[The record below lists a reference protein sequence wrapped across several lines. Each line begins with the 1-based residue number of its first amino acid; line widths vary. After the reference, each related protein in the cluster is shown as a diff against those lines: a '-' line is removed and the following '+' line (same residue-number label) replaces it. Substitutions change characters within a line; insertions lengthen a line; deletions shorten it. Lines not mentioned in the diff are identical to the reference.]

1 MIQFDLPKQKS
12 SIIKVLGVGGGGSN
26 AVNFM
31 FNQNIVGVDFIICN
45 TDSKAIEQSTVPNK
59 IQLGPHLTQG
69 LGAGADPSVGKLAT
83 EESLDEIRKILEVNT
98 RMAFITVGMG
108 GGTGTGGA
116 PIIAKICKDLGIL
129 TVGIVTT
136 PFGFEGPRRQAQA
149 EEGIKQLKPL
159 VDTLLVI
166 SNDKL
171 RVQYG
176 NLKMKEA
183 FTKADNVLATAAK
196 CITDVINSRGHII
209 VDFADVCTVMKNGG
223 VAILGKAEVEGE
235 NRAQRAIEEALNSP
249 LLNDNDIRGA
259 KWILLNINSA
269 EGDYEC
275 SMDELE
281 TINNFLRER
290 TGENSDVI
298 MGMGYDAT
306 LGQKLGITL
315 IATGFEHKDPFQK
328 QTPKKAEAPVEE
340 KIVMTLLSEETAN
353 ETNNLMTAPTEAV
366 AETPTEE
373 PRTEEPVITD
383 SNFTLGEETLES
395 IEELA
400 SFIEEEVEEV
410 EEVMSMHE
418 VDEISEKEYE
428 AEIDA
433 QISIAASE
441 VMEEMVSQPIVFEIN
456 DVYEGED
463 LEEEE
468 VVVNK
473 VEELIVASFQE
484 EDLEEEVEVLV
495 EELVEEQVGEQ
506 LEEEVIVS
514 ELQTPVAETNHFIL
528 TKPTNIYAE
537 HTEEEPS
544 LEELEEMPVIEEM
557 EEFEEMEEEE
567 MVEME
572 EMEEMV
578 MQDDL
583 AVTMQEIVEEDIHEE
598 ELVEEVVEEEL
609 VEETILE
616 QLTPEMIEEE
626 KIEEELVEVAEISMQ
641 AAPVQEPLVYES
653 SFRMEEEPTMQLV
666 MRDESSFNS
675 NQNNSKRHP
684 SSLDMPIDDAEEQ
697 RRKVAERIQKLRNLS
712 FNINSASDPNNE
724 FDAVPAYVRRNLD
737 LFGNTMA
744 SVENYYSK
752 YTVEKDEHNQTQ
764 ISTINTFLDG
774 KKPD

>member
-31 FNQNIVGVDFIICN
+31 FNQDIEGVDFIICN

-235 NRAQRAIEEALNSP
+235 NRAERAIEEALTSP
-249 LLNDNDIRGA
+249 LLNDNDIKGA

-269 EGDYEC
+269 EGDHEC
-275 SMDELE
+275 TMDELE
-281 TINNFLRER
+281 TINNYLRER
-290 TGENSDVI
+290 TGEHSDVI
-298 MGMGYDAT
+298 MGMGYDPS
-306 LGQKLGITL
+306 LGQKIGITL
-315 IATGFEHKDPFQK
+315 IATGFEGKDPFQK
-328 QTPKKAEAPVEE
+328 ETPKKAEAPIEE
-340 KIVMTLLSEETAN
+340 KIVMTLVSEEVLNDASNKITATTQ
-353 ETNNLMTAPTEAV
+353 EVVEKIEAPEMS
-366 AETPTEE
+366 
-373 PRTEEPVITD
+373 D
-383 SNFTLGEETLES
+383 SYFTLGDAPEMHMAEETMEA
-395 IEELA
+395 EENFDL
-400 SFIEEEVEEV
+400 
-410 EEVMSMHE
+410 
-418 VDEISEKEYE
+418 DEISEKEYE

-433 QISIAASE
+433 EISIAANSR
-441 VMEEMVSQPIVFEIN
+441 MEEMII
-456 DVYEGED
+456 YEVPLVALMEETI
-463 LEEEE
+463 EEEMEELMAEEAMVEVAELTSE
-468 VVVNK
+468 VVLFELAP
-473 VEELIVASFQE
+473 EEISNPS
-484 EDLEEEVEVLV
+484 D
-495 EELVEEQVGEQ
+495 
-506 LEEEVIVS
+506 
-514 ELQTPVAETNHFIL
+514 FIL
-528 TKPTNIYAE
+528 NKPTNIYA
-537 HTEEEPS
+537 TEEEIEEALEEEVIFEEAP
-544 LEELEEMPVIEEM
+544 LEELE
-557 EEFEEMEEEE
+557 EEMEEEE
-567 MVEME
+567 MVEEE
-572 EMEEMV
+572 EMELSFSTTAPVVEMV
-578 MQDDL
+578 EE
-583 AVTMQEIVEEDIHEE
+583 QEM
-598 ELVEEVVEEEL
+598 
-609 VEETILE
+609 EET
-616 QLTPEMIEEE
+616 TSPAEEFQ
-626 KIEEELVEVAEISMQ
+626 SSFQ
-641 AAPVQEPLVYES
+641 VQE
-653 SFRMEEEPTMQLV
+653 EPMMQLV
-666 MRDESSFNS
+666 MREEQ
-675 NQNNSKRHP
+675 NQAPVRPVHP
-684 SSLDMPIDDAEEQ
+684 SSLEMLMDNAEEQ

-712 FNINSASDPNNE
+712 FNINNGPDPNTE

-752 YTVEKDEHNQTQ
+752 YTVEKDENNQTQ

>member
-31 FNQNIVGVDFIICN
+31 FNQNIEGVDFIICN

-353 ETNNLMTAPTEAV
+353 DTNNIMTAPTEAV

-373 PRTEEPVITD
+373 PRTEEPILAD
-383 SNFTLGEETLES
+383 GNFTLGEEAIET
-395 IEELA
+395 IEEVA
-400 SFIEEEVEEV
+400 AIVE
-410 EEVMSMHE
+410 EEVMSIHE

-428 AEIDA
+428 AEMDA

-463 LEEEE
+463 LEEEVELIKEE
-468 VVVNK
+468 VVVNE
-473 VEELIVASFQE
+473 VEEEVIMASFQE
-484 EDLEEEVEVLV
+484 EDLEEELGAIE
-495 EELVEEQVGEQ
+495 EEQI
-506 LEEEVIVS
+506 EEEVIVS
-514 ELQTPVAETNHFIL
+514 ELQAPVAETNHFIL

-537 HTEEEPS
+537 HTEEEPL
-544 LEELEEMPVIEEM
+544 LEEMEEMPVIEEMEEM

-583 AVTMQEIVEEDIHEE
+583 AVTMQEIVEEEI
-598 ELVEEVVEEEL
+598 
-609 VEETILE
+609 
-616 QLTPEMIEEE
+616 
-626 KIEEELVEVAEISMQ
+626 VEVAEITMQ
-641 AAPVQEPLVYES
+641 AAPVQESVVYES

-666 MRDESSFNS
+666 MREESSFNA
-675 NQNNSKRHP
+675 NQNNAKQH
-684 SSLDMPIDDAEEQ
+684 SSSFDMPMDDAEEQ

-712 FNINSASDPNNE
+712 FNINNASDPNNE

-752 YTVEKDEHNQTQ
+752 YTVEKDENNQTQ

>member
-31 FNQNIVGVDFIICN
+31 FNQNIEGVDFIICN

-353 ETNNLMTAPTEAV
+353 DTNNIMTAPTEAV

-373 PRTEEPVITD
+373 PRTEEPILAD
-383 SNFTLGEETLES
+383 GNFTLGEEALEA
-395 IEELA
+395 IEEVA
-400 SFIEEEVEEV
+400 AIVE
-410 EEVMSMHE
+410 EEVMSIHE

-428 AEIDA
+428 AEMDA

-463 LEEEE
+463 LEEEVELIKEE
-468 VVVNK
+468 VVVNE
-473 VEELIVASFQE
+473 VEEEVIMASFQE
-484 EDLEEEVEVLV
+484 EDLEEELGAIE
-495 EELVEEQVGEQ
+495 EEQI
-506 LEEEVIVS
+506 EEEVIVS
-514 ELQTPVAETNHFIL
+514 ELQAPVAETNHFIL

-537 HTEEEPS
+537 HTEEEPL
-544 LEELEEMPVIEEM
+544 LEEMEEMPVIEEM
-557 EEFEEMEEEE
+557 EEMPVIEEMEEMEE
-567 MVEME
+567 FE

-583 AVTMQEIVEEDIHEE
+583 AVTMQEIVEEEIVEE
-598 ELVEEVVEEEL
+598 DLVEE
-609 VEETILE
+609 I
-616 QLTPEMIEEE
+616 
-626 KIEEELVEVAEISMQ
+626 VEVAEITMQ
-641 AAPVQEPLVYES
+641 AAPVQEPVVYES

-666 MRDESSFNS
+666 MREESSFNA
-675 NQNNSKRHP
+675 NQNNAKQH
-684 SSLDMPIDDAEEQ
+684 SSSFDMPMDDAEEQ

-712 FNINSASDPNNE
+712 FNINNASDPNNE

-752 YTVEKDEHNQTQ
+752 YTVEKDENNQTQ

>member
-31 FNQNIVGVDFIICN
+31 FNQNIEGVDFIICN

-353 ETNNLMTAPTEAV
+353 DTNNIMTAPTEAV

-373 PRTEEPVITD
+373 PRTEEPILAD
-383 SNFTLGEETLES
+383 GNFTLGEEVVET
-395 IEELA
+395 IEEVA
-400 SFIEEEVEEV
+400 AIVE
-410 EEVMSMHE
+410 EEVMSIHE

-428 AEIDA
+428 AEMDA

-463 LEEEE
+463 VEEEE
-468 VVVNK
+468 VVVNE
-473 VEELIVASFQE
+473 VEEELIVASFQE
-484 EDLEEEVEVLV
+484 EDLEEEIALNEI
-495 EELVEEQVGEQ
+495 EEEQI
-506 LEEEVIVS
+506 EEEVIVS
-514 ELQTPVAETNHFIL
+514 ELQAPVAETNHFIL

-537 HTEEEPS
+537 HTEEEPL
-544 LEELEEMPVIEEM
+544 LEEMEEMPVIEEM

-583 AVTMQEIVEEDIHEE
+583 AVTMQEIVEEEI
-598 ELVEEVVEEEL
+598 
-609 VEETILE
+609 
-616 QLTPEMIEEE
+616 
-626 KIEEELVEVAEISMQ
+626 VEVAEITMQ
-641 AAPVQEPLVYES
+641 AAPVQEPVVYES

-666 MRDESSFNS
+666 MREESSFNA
-675 NQNNSKRHP
+675 NQNNAKQH
-684 SSLDMPIDDAEEQ
+684 SSSFDMPMDDAEEQ

-712 FNINSASDPNNE
+712 FNINNASDPNNE

-752 YTVEKDEHNQTQ
+752 YTVEKDENNQTQ

>member
-31 FNQNIVGVDFIICN
+31 FQQDIEGVDFIICN
-45 TDSKAIEQSTVPNK
+45 TDAKAIEQSLVPNK

-83 EESLDEIRKILEVNT
+83 EESLEEIKKILEVNT

-136 PFGFEGPRRQAQA
+136 PFGFEGPRRQKQA
-149 EEGIKQLKPL
+149 EEGINQLKPF

-235 NRAQRAIEEALNSP
+235 NRAERAIEEALNSP
-249 LLNDNDIRGA
+249 LLNDNDIKGA

-281 TINNFLRER
+281 TINNILRAR
-290 TGENSDVI
+290 TGEHSDVI
-298 MGMGYDAT
+298 MGMGYDPT
-306 LGQKLGITL
+306 LGEKLGITL
-315 IATGFEHKDPFQK
+315 IATGFEHKDPFK
-328 QTPKKAEAPVEE
+328 KEEPKKAEQPVEE
-340 KIVMTLLSEETAN
+340 KIVMTLETEAPKAPESIAPEAPTAEFNETLIVEEELEVVAEEIAEPVEMEVDDYATIADVMVEAASFELEELQPTLHEYNEEVSAVFVSVPEADEVAEPVMEVELEESSDEEVYELNMETTTVDFTTEFVLQKPSNIYEETP
-353 ETNNLMTAPTEAV
+353 EV
-366 AETPTEE
+366 AEPATSFTFEFDEVEAEQIEE
-373 PRTEEPVITD
+373 PIVEETIIEETIIEEPIM
-383 SNFTLGEETLES
+383 ET
-395 IEELA
+395 
-400 SFIEEEVEEV
+400 SFR
-410 EEVMSMHE
+410 
-418 VDEISEKEYE
+418 
-428 AEIDA
+428 
-433 QISIAASE
+433 
-441 VMEEMVSQPIVFEIN
+441 MV
-456 DVYEGED
+456 
-463 LEEEE
+463 
-468 VVVNK
+468 
-473 VEELIVASFQE
+473 
-484 EDLEEEVEVLV
+484 
-495 EELVEEQVGEQ
+495 
-506 LEEEVIVS
+506 
-514 ELQTPVAETNHFIL
+514 
-528 TKPTNIYAE
+528 E

-544 LEELEEMPVIEEM
+544 
-557 EEFEEMEEEE
+557 
-567 MVEME
+567 
-572 EMEEMV
+572 
-578 MQDDL
+578 
-583 AVTMQEIVEEDIHEE
+583 
-598 ELVEEVVEEEL
+598 
-609 VEETILE
+609 
-616 QLTPEMIEEE
+616 
-626 KIEEELVEVAEISMQ
+626 
-641 AAPVQEPLVYES
+641 
-653 SFRMEEEPTMQLV
+653 MQLV
-666 MRDESSFNS
+666 MKEVELTNTARPAHQDF
-675 NQNNSKRHP
+675 
-684 SSLDMPIDDAEEQ
+684 DMPVDNAEEQ

-712 FNINSASDPNNE
+712 FNINNGADPNTE

-752 YTVEKDEHNQTQ
+752 YTVEQDENNQTN
-764 ISTINTFLDG
+764 ISTINSFLDG